1 MIRIRG
7 PVGTFKALLTPGL
20 SDLEALQAR
29 EDLRLMP
36 LQRNARAIL
45 EDLPSLGPA
54 DYTTG
59 NACVTCTRHEAVG
72 GVLPLGEGTGLF
84 GAPDGMRWLD
94 ASWRHSVAV
103 LSRGMDF
110 AEVPPCLLFFGETGA
125 LAHRITLPDPA
136 AWGAFIDLVRRHRGC
151 WSCLRH
157 QADPPRS
164 GAAADCPVWMLREA
178 WSGAASERD
187 LEARL
192 EGLGLGRILALRALE
207 GLYTTPIQAG
217 DLASVLESLAASGL
231 PVHAQLGNRHCT
243 QVLESPLEGLKLEA
257 HGWEFRMAQ
266 ATLRLDP
273 GRVDSLW
280 FVVEPRP
287 DGERHRFECYDADGE
302 RVLALSRP
310 HGPCPKVHL
319 GWERLISRFEDR
331 RLR

>member
-1 MIRIRG
+1 MIRVRG
-7 PVGTFKALLTPGL
+7 PVGTFNALLTPGL

-59 NACVTCTRHEAVG
+59 NTCVTCTRHEAVG
-72 GVLPLGEGTGLF
+72 AVLPLGEGTGLF
-84 GAPDGMRWLD
+84 GAPNGMRWLD

-110 AEVPPCLLFFGETGA
+110 AEVPPCLLLFGDTGA

-136 AWGAFIDLVRRHRGC
+136 TWEAFIDLVRRHHGC
-151 WSCLRH
+151 WNCLRQ
-157 QADPPRS
+157 QADPPRP
-164 GAAADCPVWMLREA
+164 GAAADCPIWMLREA
-178 WSGAASERD
+178 WCGAESERD

-192 EGLGLGRILALRALE
+192 DGLGLDRILALRALE
-207 GLYTTPIQAG
+207 GLYTTPIQTR
-217 DLASVLESLAASGL
+217 DLASVLENLAASDL

-243 QVLESPLEGLKLEA
+243 QILESPLEGLKLEA
-257 HGWEFRMAQ
+257 RGWEIRMAQ

-280 FVVEPRP
+280 LVVEPRP
-287 DGERHRFECYDADGE
+287 EGERHRFECYDADGE

-310 HGPCPKVHL
+310 HGPDPRVHL
-319 GWERLISRFEDR
+319 GWERLISRFEDG